1 MPTSLEFEDKLV
13 ENAVEKACRELKIS
27 KEKLKYDVIS
37 YGSSGIFGLVGTK
50 KARIRV
56 TLPDSYKHRPKAEGV
71 EGIGAREAERIAQE
85 EIRETVSS
93 LVEEAFEGSG
103 KHQEEDFE
111 TAVEIESHPAQE
123 SEPPKTSEIPSAP
136 DFEPDSEPASEPD
149 SEPHSVQASEKVAE
163 AESPAKREKRSKSS
177 GKSRRKPSRSKRKSN
192 KGATES
198 GTESGTEIVNGGE
211 NAGREPLPSS
221 DADQDLTTEPPGPD
235 VREVQEDLRTGTG
248 EDSGFEAVF
257 EAEAIPAD
265 DREASGGEDPRDP
278 AIEQGEAVLQRVID
292 FITTGAAISVN
303 REKERVLYQV
313 NGGETGVLIGR
324 RGQTLEAIQYLVEKI
339 VNKHADERIRV
350 QVDIEGYLD
359 GRMNRL
365 KNLANRL
372 SEKAK
377 RTGKPVTIGQLNSHD
392 RRIVHLSLKDDSGVR
407 TQSMGDGFYRKLVIF
422 PKKKGSGS
430 KKK

>member
-13 ENAVEKACRELKIS
+13 ENAVEKACRELNIS

-56 TLPDSYKHRPKAEGV
+56 TLPDAHKHRPKAE
-71 EGIGAREAERIAQE
+71 EAAGIGAREEERIAQE

-93 LVEEAFEGSG
+93 LVEEAFESTPP
-103 KHQEEDFE
+103 QEEPFE
-111 TAVEIESHPAQE
+111 AAVENGFSQESDKESSPDSVQSSAPNSAQE
-123 SEPPKTSEIPSAP
+123 PEKV
-136 DFEPDSEPASEPD
+136 SEPASPEKPEP
-149 SEPHSVQASEKVAE
+149 E
-163 AESPAKREKRSKSS
+163 RRSKSS
-177 GKSRRKPSRSKRKSN
+177 GKPRRKSSRSKRKSN
-192 KGATES
+192 KGEAS
-198 GTESGTEIVNGGE
+198 SPGDAQGKRGK
-211 NAGREPLPSS
+211 EPLPSS
-221 DADQDLTTEPPGPD
+221 EPHPDLTEAPVEPSGRDDSRNLPEDVRLGTGLERSCEDLAETEPIGSD
-235 VREVQEDLRTGTG
+235 SAEESG
-248 EDSGFEAVF
+248 EDTTG
-257 EAEAIPAD
+257 
-265 DREASGGEDPRDP
+265 P
-278 AIEQGEAVLQRVID
+278 AIEKGEAVLQRVID
-292 FITTGAAISVN
+292 FITTGAAISVK

-339 VNKHADERIRV
+339 VNKHASERIRV

-359 GRMNRL
+359 GRKNRL

-392 RRIVHLSLKDDSGVR
+392 RRIVHLSLKEDNGVR

-422 PKKKGSGS
+422 PKKKSSGQ